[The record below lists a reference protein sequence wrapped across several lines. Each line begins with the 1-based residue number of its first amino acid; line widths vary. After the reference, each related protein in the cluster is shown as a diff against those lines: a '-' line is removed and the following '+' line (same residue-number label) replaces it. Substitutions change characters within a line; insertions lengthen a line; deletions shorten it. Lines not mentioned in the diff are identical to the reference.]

1 MDMKKLLVLALASL
15 ICLGAAAQNV
25 PQKCGYVNTET
36 ILSAI
41 PEYKVAADKLEAL
54 SKQYQEAVKKDFS
67 EIETLYNNY
76 QKQKASLSAAQR
88 QAKEEQ
94 IIAKEKAAKQKQQQ
108 YFGQDGL
115 MQKKSQE
122 LLDPIKE
129 KVQKAIDKVAEDGGY
144 MLIID
149 IATNEGVV
157 YAASAADLSSKVISI
172 YPTIK

>member
-1 MDMKKLLVLALASL
+1 MKKLTALFLVFSLLLAALPALAEDVQ
-15 ICLGAAAQNV
+15 I
-25 PQKCGYVNTET
+25 GYVNTET
-36 ILSAI
+36 ILAAI
-41 PEYKVAADKLEAL
+41 PEYKVASEKLEAL
-54 SKQYQEAVKKDFS
+54 GKQYQEAVKKDFS

-76 QKQKASLSAAQR
+76 QKQKASLSAARR

-94 IIAKEKAAKQKQQQ
+94 IISKEKAAKQKQQQ

-149 IATNEGVV
+149 IATTEGVV
-157 YAASAADLSSKVISI
+157 YAASDADLSSKVISL
-172 YPTIK
+172 YPTIN

>member
-1 MDMKKLLVLALASL
+1 MKKLLVLALASL
-15 ICLGAAAQNV
+15 ICLSAAAQNV

-36 ILSAI
+36 ILEAI

-54 SKQYQEAVKKDFS
+54 SKQYQEEVKKDFS

-88 QAKEEQ
+88 QAREEQ
-94 IIAKEKAAKQKQQQ
+94 IISKEKAAKQKQQS
-108 YFGQDGL
+108 YFGQDGV

-149 IATNEGVV
+149 IATTEGVV
-157 YAASAADLSSKVISI
+157 YAASASDLSSKVISI
-172 YPTIK
+172 YPSIK